1 MLAVAGN
8 TVYAS
13 PVGLAERPLPVD
25 ATDEVLVIIEPGSFS
40 CGPIFPVSAGLMIDD
55 LRLE

>member
-1 MLAVAGN
+1 MVAGN